1 MEDAGRFT
9 LAERQSRLVAQVWP
23 DGMPARD
30 QVVLCAVPEDERSR
44 LLDRLEAV
52 WRASRGEP
60 LAPLAKLADLKR
72 AGFYNLRKAWERSSL
87 SGLIPHESRS
97 GRGTVMEI
105 DDPLRAR
112 AKTLLIERPLA
123 RNVDLAK
130 ALMGGEP
137 ALFPE
142 TASPHDAMS
151 TLQRLERLVRE
162 ERSRLVLDPQYLKG
176 AYGAG
181 LVLDLTAV
189 SIVLDEEPRALCVVA
204 LLMEMASGLVL
215 GSALGRAADGIG
227 LQRMALEGGLT
238 FLSSRKADVV
248 PSQRAAPDL
257 SVVLTD
263 GVDADRFSEAL
274 RPCTGVMHVGRVGG
288 YSFGTFA
295 GQIVGQRIGRVPM
308 NPRRTLEIDLDAFL
322 ESRRAPVVSMDE
334 ARAIWTREIERHNGD
349 RVEALVEAGIV
360 DGASSDGQL
369 AALARRILDTL
380 QSG

>member
-1 MEDAGRFT
+1 MGPST
-9 LAERQSRLVAQVWP
+9 LAERQSRLIAQVWP
-23 DGMPARD
+23 DGMPPRD
-30 QVVLCAVPEDERSR
+30 QVVLGAVPEDERSR

-72 AGFYNLRKAWERSSL
+72 AGFYNLRKAWERNSL

-97 GRGTVMEI
+97 GRGTVVEI
-105 DDPLRAR
+105 DDPLRALAR
-112 AKTLLIERPLA
+112 TLLTERPLA

-130 ALMGGEP
+130 ALMDGRP
-137 ALFPE
+137 DLLPE
-142 TASPHDAMS
+142 TAGPHGALS

-227 LQRMALEGGLT
+227 LQRSALEGGLS
-238 FLSSRKADVV
+238 FLRRRKADVA
-248 PSQRAAPDL
+248 PLEGAPPDL

-263 GVDADRFSEAL
+263 GVDADRFSEAMS
-274 RPCTGVMHVGRVGG
+274 PCTGVMHVGRVGG
-288 YSFGTFA
+288 YSFGSFA

-308 NPRRTLEIDLDAFL
+308 NPRRTLDIGPDAFM
-322 ESRRAPVVSMDE
+322 ETRRAPVVSMEE
-334 ARAIWTREIERHNGD
+334 ARAIWTKEVERHNED
-349 RVEALVEAGIV
+349 RVEALAKAGIV
-360 DGASSDGQL
+360 DGASSDGRL
-369 AALARRILDTL
+369 AVLARRTL
-380 QSG
+380 GALI